1 MYGKKTVS
9 TKSWFRPGCEMRTCS
24 ISVHFLGLIVVER
37 KMELERCGEG
47 IVISMKDPFD
57 R

>member
-1 MYGKKTVS
+1 MVRRQFPPNHGLDL
-9 TKSWFRPGCEMRTCS
+9 GCEMRTCS
-24 ISVHFLGLIVVER
+24 IFVHFLGLIVVER